1 MAGNVFLVPC
11 DPGNFRETVLT
22 HVELDDYPD
31 HPAALS
37 NLESV
42 RFWGA
47 RDGESNRNYFE
58 KMESDDLVL
67 FYQDGQYVGVGFVG
81 LTFEDS
87 SDWAST
93 TFWRNAPSNLI
104 YTITEFDEV
113 AVPRAAVNRIFGYD
127 DEYYPQGLMRVASGR
142 VSRRPVVIKRAVT
155 EFDAKNSPRQDT

>member
-1 MAGNVFLVPC
+1 MEP
-11 DPGNFRETVLT
+11 
-22 HVELDDYPD
+22 DDQ
-31 HPAALS
+31 
-37 NLESV
+37 
-42 RFWGA
+42 
-47 RDGESNRNYFE
+47 
-58 KMESDDLVL
+58 VL

-81 LTFEDS
+81 LKFEYS
-87 SDWAST
+87 PDWAST

-155 EFDAKNSPRQDT
+155 EFDAKHSPRQDT